1 MRRCSATKFLND
13 DIEEEVQVRH
23 RVNNKNCPEPA
34 IPEVATV
41 SATNFSINSPS
52 LAKMIDRRRIDTSP
66 SFGSVMNNHQAR
78 GERSNKIEG
87 VNVLE
92 HVVSNKAMLDKLCNM
107 IAKG

>member
-1 MRRCSATKFLND
+1 MRRVSN
-13 DIEEEVQVRH
+13 
-23 RVNNKNCPEPA
+23 NCPEPA
-34 IPEVATV
+34 SPEIATV

-52 LAKMIDRRRIDTSP
+52 LVKMIDRRRIDTSP
-66 SFGSVMNNHQAR
+66 SFGSVMNNQAR
-78 GERSNKIEG
+78 GERSNQIEG